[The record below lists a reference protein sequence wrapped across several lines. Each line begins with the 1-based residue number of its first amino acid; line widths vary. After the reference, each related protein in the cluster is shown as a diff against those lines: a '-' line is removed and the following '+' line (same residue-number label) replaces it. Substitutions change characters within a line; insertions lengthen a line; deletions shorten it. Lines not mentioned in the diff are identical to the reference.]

1 MIESIVSTLNSPNLL
16 LVPEVIRWV
25 VWALATLF
33 YVLQPKFRMRV
44 RFLNGLCYR
53 YLALAGLFLFAFFA
67 ALETWIQYY
76 VWRFD
81 PFSEKFLPPHQPWI
95 RFLFYSFQRFWLGV
109 ILSIVI
115 AFAFYLF
122 LKVLQ
127 KYRGRFFEE
136 GETELGLALSFIVGW
151 PHFVVFLPLTFVFV
165 VLLSFAR
172 RIFLKRAYTTLGFPM
187 IFAAAVMLF
196 WSEEIFAFFKLSTL
210 QVCLSCLGIQ

>member
-1 MIESIVSTLNSPNLL
+1 MESIVNTLNGPILL
-16 LVPEVIRWV
+16 LIPEIIRWV
-25 VWALATLF
+25 VWAFATLL

-44 RFLNGLCYR
+44 RFLNGLCYC
-53 YLALAGLFLFAFFA
+53 YLALAGLFLFALFA

-81 PFSEKFLPPHQPWI
+81 PFGEKFLPPHQPWS
-95 RFLFYSFQRFWLGV
+95 RFFLFSFQRFWLGV
-109 ILSIVI
+109 IVSIAV

-122 LKVLQ
+122 LKALQ

-151 PHFVVFLPLTFVFV
+151 PHFVVFLPLTLVFV

-172 RIFLKRAYTTLGFPM
+172 RVFLKQAYTTLGFPM
-187 IFAAAVMLF
+187 IFSAVVVLF
-196 WSEEIFAFFKLSTL
+196 WSEEIFTLFKLSTL